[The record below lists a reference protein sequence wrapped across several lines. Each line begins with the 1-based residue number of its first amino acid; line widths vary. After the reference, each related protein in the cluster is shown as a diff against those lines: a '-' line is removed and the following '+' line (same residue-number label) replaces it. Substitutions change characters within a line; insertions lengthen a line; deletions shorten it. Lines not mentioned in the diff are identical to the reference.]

1 MKKKV
6 LILVAVA
13 AMLGGYLAA
22 NTYAQHDVIQCAD
35 NGGGGGGGGGS
46 SECNLCR
53 IEDNFGKVIFSCKST
68 PEINKCSGINPAGYT
83 LSCANATKCK

>member
-1 MKKKV
+1 MKKKILV
-6 LILVAVA
+6 LIASALI
-13 AMLGGYLAA
+13 LATGA
-22 NTYAQHDVIQCAD
+22 ISMVNAQMVKEDFIE
-35 NGGGGGGGGGS
+35 GGGGSSSGGS